1 MAKEWYREA
10 DNRVEAE
17 ALTRA
22 EVEKSLGVVKQEQ
35 LELFKKLKSVDQAH
49 SSAKTGLKMVESRLR
64 SSAKN
69 FIQLR

>member
-1 MAKEWYREA
+1 MAEEWYREA
-10 DNRVEAE
+10 NNRAKAE

-22 EVEKSLGVVKQEQ
+22 DVEKSLGAVKQEQ
-35 LELFKKLKSVDQAH
+35 LELSEKLKSADQAC
-49 SSAKTGLKMVESRLR
+49 SSVEAGLKMVESRLR